1 MMIMMKNVKEHA
13 PNFLKDAFYDL
24 SILIISH
31 LFYQIIT
38 QLLNWSVVSGLE
50 CVGIEAGWR
59 APYTWFKYTMKGY
72 LLLPYS
78 FF

>member
-1 MMIMMKNVKEHA
+1 MMKNVKEHA

-38 QLLNWSVVSGLE
+38 QLLS
-50 CVGIEAGWR
+50 
-59 APYTWFKYTMKGY
+59 
-72 LLLPYS
+72 
-78 FF
+78 